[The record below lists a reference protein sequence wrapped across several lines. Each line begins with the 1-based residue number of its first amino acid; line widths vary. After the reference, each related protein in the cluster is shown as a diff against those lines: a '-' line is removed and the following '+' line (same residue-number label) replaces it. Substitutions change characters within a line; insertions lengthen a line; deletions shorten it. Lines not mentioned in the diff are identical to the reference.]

1 MKKLKLSLVLV
12 LSCICTYN
20 VMGAELFP
28 KFGKQK
34 NETNLL
40 TPRPEGVNEITISGK
55 YRGRYHNANGSVK
68 IRCRGNNNW
77 CFKISADDDMEVL
90 EFPNGD
96 YLRRLPPVNGGSST
110 GNELDPY
117 YLDIIDTYTYQSVE
131 PWEKWNSSTNYW
143 EELGLEDFW
152 IIEN

>member
-1 MKKLKLSLVLV
+1 
-12 LSCICTYN
+12 
-20 VMGAELFP
+20 MGAELFP

-40 TPRPEGVNEITISGK
+40 IPIPEGVNEITISGK

-68 IRCRGNNNW
+68 IRCRGNTNW
-77 CFKISADDDMEVL
+77 CFKISEDDDMEVL

-131 PWEKWNSSTNYW
+131 PWEKWNSSTNSW